1 MSMTRR
7 NGVGAALGVGVAAL
21 LLGGAAPAWDV
32 SDTGQ
37 PSVTAAFAVTEGT
50 WMSLDVSPDG
60 RTIVFDLLGDI
71 YAVPAGGGAA
81 RRVHGGPAMQRSPRF
96 SPDGAR
102 LLYLSDASGSDNL
115 WTSAPDGSDARQ
127 VTHETVDLLTG
138 PAWGPKGAFV
148 AAARMESTV
157 ARLHASE
164 IRLFDLRGGAGKVLV
179 PAPANTENVHQA
191 QFSAD
196 GRYVYYTEKVSGP
209 SASRVYID
217 ANHMNYA
224 VRRRELATGKVE
236 ELVRGFGGATTPALS
251 RDDRRLAFVRRVK
264 DRTVLFVHDLATGE
278 QRPVFDKLDRDAQ
291 ADFIGQGL
299 YYPQYAWF
307 PDNRHVAIWAK
318 GKLHQV
324 DTETGV
330 ATEIPFRA
338 EVRQQLT
345 TPARPVNPLTPA
357 RFTVKAIRQLAV
369 SPDGKTLVFN
379 GLGQLWRQ
387 AGGRPQRLAPGALPQ
402 SEPSFSPDGRRV
414 AYVEWNDET
423 GGSLR
428 IADAA
433 GSRQVLTS
441 RGAVRE
447 PSFSPDGQTL
457 LYKIDQGDA
466 CLGGHEAHPG
476 LYLVPAA
483 GGESRYVTEAGGAPM
498 FSPDGKRIWRTRE
511 TYVGDDLITTLE
523 SVDLNGQDRRE
534 HARTRNADTSELR
547 ISPDLRWIAFRD
559 RQQYY
564 VAPFSLT
571 GGPAVVGAE
580 EPAGPV
586 TRISAGGG
594 YNLVWSRDSSRVY
607 WTLGEAIYSA
617 QVGSG
622 GAAVLERRIGLEAA
636 SDKPSGVIALVGG
649 RLITMQGER
658 VIERGAIVVRDDRI
672 EAVGDAAEV
681 TIPEGAKIIDVTG
694 KTLMP
699 GLVDMHGHIDN
710 CYYTSSGLTPQKQ
723 ATRYAALAYGVTTN
737 YDPYSSELPTYAM
750 SEMTKA
756 GLMVGPR
763 AIDSGLVAYGRA
775 GKTDAVYLP
784 IRTLDDAR
792 TFMAR
797 KVALGGL
804 TVKSYRQPMR
814 SKRQMLLKAGREAG
828 VLVDVEGE
836 SHLFNNITM
845 IQDGHVNLQHNMPVA
860 TYYDDIVQLMAR
872 GQVSHTPTL
881 IMLFGELIGENYLY
895 QTTRAW
901 EDPKAQKFVQVTTSG
916 YSPLGAPYGGP
927 PHVRNMTTIHAADEL
942 WDIGFRSVARSIKK
956 LDDAGVVINA
966 GSHGQVAGLAMHWE
980 MWLLAQGGMSNLHVL
995 RAGTLNGARTL
1006 GLDKEVGSLEAGK
1019 LADLLV
1025 LDANPLEDI
1034 RHSNSV
1040 RYTMVGGRLYDAHS
1054 MDEIGLRA
1062 RPRGKFFWE
1071 SGRDYKGVDWKSPWA
1086 HP

>member
-1 MSMTRR
+1 MR
-7 NGVGAALGVGVAAL
+7 NAMRLAALGAAGFL
-21 LLGGAAPAWDV
+21 LCGAAAPNGWDV
-32 SDTGQ
+32 ADTGQ
-37 PSVTAAFAVTEGT
+37 PSVTAEFALTEGT
-50 WMSLDVSPDG
+50 WMSLDVSSDG

-71 YAVPAGGGAA
+71 YAIPAGGGEA
-81 RRVHGGPAMQRSPRF
+81 RLVHGGPAMQRSPRF

-115 WTSAPDGSDARQ
+115 WTSDPDGSGPRQ

-157 ARLHASE
+157 AKLHASE

-179 PAPANTENVHQA
+179 PAPANTENVHEA

-224 VRRRELATGKVE
+224 IRRRELSSGKVE

-251 RDDRRLAFVRRVK
+251 RDDKRLAFVRRVK
-264 DRTVLFVHDLATGE
+264 DKTVLFVYDLATGE
-278 QRPVFDKLDRDAQ
+278 QRPVFDRLDRDAQ

-307 PDNRHVAIWAK
+307 PDNRHVAIWAR
-318 GKLHQV
+318 GKLQKV
-324 DTETGV
+324 DTETGA

-338 EVRQQLT
+338 HVRQQLT
-345 TPARPVNPLTPA
+345 TPARPANTLAPE

-369 SPDGKTLVFN
+369 SPDGGTLLFN
-379 GLGQLWRQ
+379 GLGQLWRKPL
-387 AGGRPQRLAPGALPQ
+387 AGGQPHRLSAGALPQ
-402 SEPSFSPDGRRV
+402 SEPSYSPDGRRV
-414 AYVEWNDET
+414 AYVEWNDEA

-433 GSRQVLTS
+433 GSRLVLAS

-447 PSFSPDGQTL
+447 PSFSPDGRTL

-466 CLGGHEAHPG
+466 CLGGHEARPG

-483 GGESRYVTEAGGAPM
+483 GGDSRYVTEPGGAPM
-498 FSPDGKRIWRTRE
+498 FSPDGNRVWYTRE
-511 TYVGDDLITTLE
+511 TYVGDDMVTTLE
-523 SVDLNGQDRRE
+523 SVDLGGQDRRE

-564 VAPFSLT
+564 VTPFSAA
-571 GGPAVVGAE
+571 GGPIVVGAQE
-580 EPAGPV
+580 RSGPV
-586 TRISAGGG
+586 TRISDGGG

-607 WTLGEAIYSA
+607 WTLGESVYSA
-617 QVGSG
+617 QV
-622 GAAVLERRIGLEAA
+622 AAGRVGTLHGRIGLEAA
-636 SDKPSGVIALVGG
+636 SDRPEGVLALVGA
-649 RLITMQGER
+649 RVITMQGER
-658 VIERGAIVVRDDRI
+658 VIERGAIVVRDNRI
-672 EAVGDAAEV
+672 EVVGDAAEV
-681 TIPEGAKIIDVTG
+681 TIPRGAKVIDVSG
-694 KTLMP
+694 KTIMP
-699 GLVDMHGHIDN
+699 GLVDMHGHVDN
-710 CYYTSSGLTPQKQ
+710 CYYSSSGLTPQKQ
-723 ATRYAALAYGVTTN
+723 ATHYAALAYGVTTN

-763 AIDSGLVAYGRA
+763 AIDSGLVAYGRT
-775 GKTDAVYLP
+775 GKSDSVYLP
-784 IRTLDDAR
+784 IQGLDDAR
-792 TFMAR
+792 TLMAR

-814 SKRQMLLKAGREAG
+814 SQRQMLVKAGREAG

-845 IQDGHVNLQHNMPVA
+845 IQDGHFNLQHNMPVA
-860 TYYDDIVQLMAR
+860 TYYDDIVQLMAHS
-872 GQVSHTPTL
+872 QVSHTPTL
-881 IMLFGELIGENYLY
+881 VMLFGELIGENYLY

-916 YSPLGAPYGGP
+916 YSPLGTPYGGP

-956 LDDAGVVINA
+956 LDDAGVVVNA
-966 GSHGQVAGLAMHWE
+966 GSHGQVSGLAMHWE
-980 MWLLAQGGMSNLHVL
+980 MWLLSQGGMSNLSVL
-995 RAGTLNGARTL
+995 RTGTLNGARTL
-1006 GLDKEVGSLEAGK
+1006 GLDKEIGSLEPGK

-1025 LDANPLEDI
+1025 LDKSPLDDI
-1034 RHSNSV
+1034 HHSNSV

-1054 MDEIGLRA
+1054 MDEIGLRE

-1071 SGRDYKGVDWKSPWA
+1071 AGRDYRGIDWKSPWA
-1086 HP
+1086 HH